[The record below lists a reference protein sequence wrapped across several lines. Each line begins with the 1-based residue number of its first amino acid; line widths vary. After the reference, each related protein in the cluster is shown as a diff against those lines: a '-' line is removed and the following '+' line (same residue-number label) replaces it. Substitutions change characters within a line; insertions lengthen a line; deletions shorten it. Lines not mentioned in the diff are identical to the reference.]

1 MIRRTRDLL
10 RTGSQHAM
18 RHDSISVIQGVRR
31 DGAAAATARDVRNA
45 LAIAYPDAVFTGW
58 TAAALHGAL
67 YTEGHAPEIRLPQQ
81 RTRKGVIIR
90 VGRLDDEDVEIVLRR
105 RATCGALT
113 AADIARHTTDDE
125 AIAGFDQC
133 LRVDRYGRSVTTKGA
148 VQAYLDAHPRFYGAR
163 RVRAVLAESST
174 GTDSHWETYTRL
186 AVHRSGL
193 TFFTPQSPVPGT
205 RYHVDLGDREHRIAI
220 EYDGGYHRTVAQQRK
235 DIRRWNAITDQK
247 WAIIRVTSATLTDDR
262 AAFIARIES
271 ELRRRGWN
279 GPAPTESRLR
289 LPAGA
294 MTKPVD
300 PEPPGS
306 LGS

>member
-1 MIRRTRDLL
+1 MRD
-10 RTGSQHAM
+10 
-18 RHDSISVIQGVRR
+18 
-31 DGAAAATARDVRNA
+31 A

-67 YTEGHAPEIRLPQQ
+67 YTEGHPPEIWLPQQ

-90 VGRLDDEDVEIVLRR
+90 VGQMLDEDMEIVLRR

-125 AIAGFDQC
+125 GIAGFDQC

-186 AVHRSGL
+186 TVHRSGL

-205 RYHVDLGDREHRIAI
+205 QYHVDLGDQEHRIAI
-220 EYDGGYHRTVAQQRK
+220 EYDGGYHRSIAQQRK
-235 DIRRWNAITDQK
+235 DIRRWNAITDHK
-247 WAIIRVTSATLTDDR
+247 WVIIRVTSTTLTRDR

-271 ELRRRGWN
+271 ELRRRGWS
-279 GPAPTESRLR
+279 GPTPTEPRLE

-294 MTKPVD
+294 MTKPED
-300 PEPPGS
+300 PAPPES
-306 LGS
+306 LGF

>member
-1 MIRRTRDLL
+1 M
-10 RTGSQHAM
+10 
-18 RHDSISVIQGVRR
+18 
-31 DGAAAATARDVRNA
+31 RNA

-58 TAAALHGAL
+58 TAAAPHGAL

-90 VGRLDDEDVEIVLRR
+90 VGRLNDEDVEIVLRR
-105 RATCGALT
+105 RATSGALT

-133 LRVDRYGRSVTTKGA
+133 LRVDRYGRSVTTKRA

-163 RVRAVLAESST
+163 RVLAVLAESST

-205 RYHVDLGDREHRIAI
+205 QYHVDLGDQEHRIAI
-220 EYDGGYHRTVAQQRK
+220 EYDGGYHRSVAQQRK

-247 WAIIRVTSATLTDDR
+247 WVIIRVTSETLTGDLTS
-262 AAFIARIES
+262 FVARIVS
-271 ELRRRGWN
+271 ELRRRGWS
-279 GPAPTESRLR
+279 GPAPAVPRLH
-289 LPAGA
+289 LAA
-294 MTKPVD
+294 STTAK
-300 PEPPGS
+300 PGS
-306 LGS
+306 FSS